1 MPAFLIVANQ
11 TLASPTLAAAVG
23 ERVDRG
29 DASFHVV
36 VPATPVQHR
45 LTWDEDESVT
55 AAQQRLDAVLQ
66 RLRDLGVEATGE
78 IGASDPIAAAC
89 DALRARQIDEVLLST
104 LPPGMS
110 RWIGMDVPTQLR
122 ASTSVPVTVVTAPR
136 EPAVSGAAGGSQMG
150 EQPRD
155 DV

>member
-1 MPAFLIVANQ
+1 MSGWTGAH
-11 TLASPTLAAAVG
+11 
-23 ERVDRG
+23 
-29 DASFHVV
+29 ASFHVV

-45 LTWDEDESVT
+45 LTWDEDESVA

-78 IGASDPIAAAC
+78 IGATDPVAAAC

-104 LPPGMS
+104 LPPGIS
-110 RWIGMDVPTQLR
+110 RWIGMDVPTRLR

-136 EPAVSGAAGGSQMG
+136 ETAGVARPPAAEMG
-150 EQPRD
+150 ETPRD